1 MSIVQ
6 AAKQYQL
13 EMLKNICEKKL
24 CNLQQHQPPYPWV
37 PVPGPQSQEDVPEV
51 CFEEHE
57 HHGLERVTQPVPRPH
72 GGCERVK
79 EKEHEKIVQRAPWA
93 SGVLMRSGPVLLHLI
108 LYVNNRG

>member
-37 PVPGPQSQEDVPEV
+37 PVPGPQSQEDVLAV
-51 CFEEHE
+51 RGEEHE
-57 HHGLERVTQPVPRPH
+57 HRGQEQGLERVPHPVPGPH
-72 GGCERVK
+72 GGGYGG
-79 EKEHEKIVQRAPWA
+79 HGQD
-93 SGVLMRSGPVLLHLI
+93 
-108 LYVNNRG
+108 